1 MRIFISYRRE
11 DTAGRAGRLFDA
23 LVTRFGGRNV
33 FQDVT
38 GIAPGVDFDD
48 ELTAAIGR
56 SDVALVVIG
65 PGWLTAT
72 SPDGSRRLDEPG
84 DYVRREV
91 AASLAAGVPVVP
103 VLVGGATLPGADQL
117 PDELAPLAQ
126 RQAFEIDDDSWHRD
140 VGDLARRLEGEQ
152 VIPDR
157 RRTVPL
163 VVAGIAAVAVAA
175 TVVLLLL
182 RRDGDDGSDTTT
194 DTVGTTLA
202 GDPTGCPTPDDD
214 EAWETIDVRSDAA
227 AQADMSG
234 VPLTFTVDHAD
245 FGAYGTDDRIIVVEV
260 SATNDGDDPTAVP
273 YFDWPTIRSLLVDG
287 VALGQGRPDCFSL
300 VRGDPNLEPGERAV
314 GLAGFITD
322 QNPADSDLILEL
334 LTGSPDIRLTN

>member
-11 DTAGRAGRLFDA
+11 DTGGRAGRLFDA
-23 LVTRFGGRNV
+23 LVARFGGRNV

-48 ELTAAIGR
+48 ELTAALGR

-65 PGWLTAT
+65 TGWLAAT
-72 SPDGSRRLDEPG
+72 SPDGIRRLDEPR

-152 VIPDR
+152 VVPDR
-157 RRTVPL
+157 RRLAPL
-163 VVAGIAAVAVAA
+163 VIAGIAAVAVIA
-175 TVVLLLL
+175 TVVVLLQ
-182 RRDGDDGSDTTT
+182 RDGDDGNDAAT
-194 DTVGTTLA
+194 DTVGTTVA
-202 GDPTGCPTPDDD
+202 GEPTGCPTPDQDD
-214 EAWETIDVRSDAA
+214 AWETIDVRDGAL
-227 AQADMSG
+227 AQAEMGG
-234 VPLTFTVDHAD
+234 VPLTFTVDHVD

-260 SATNDGDDPTAVP
+260 SATNDGDDPAAIP

-287 VALGQGRPDCFSL
+287 VALGNDRPDCFSL
-300 VRGDPNLEPGERAV
+300 LRGDPNLEPGERAV
-314 GLAGFITD
+314 GLAGFITGE
-322 QNPADSDLILEL
+322 NPADSDLILEL
-334 LTGSPDIRLTN
+334 LTGSPDIQLTS